1 MTRFSGCCLRL
12 LFLKKINEMMQLNNA
27 TDIGYPAKKFNS
39 FHLKDDE
46 HGGSTIGPTSKSKVG
61 GSEKRSSTT
70 ATFKCIFTKYQQLQ
84 CRNLFGKSSEVGEP
98 PQEGDYS

>member
-46 HGGSTIGPTSKSKVG
+46 HGGSTIGPTSKSKVS
-61 GSEKRSSTT
+61 GSAKRSSTT
-70 ATFKCIFTKYQQLQ
+70 ATFKCIFTSTTAVSY
-84 CRNLFGKSSEVGEP
+84 NFFGKSSEVGEP